1 LLRVGVKLD
10 VDARL
15 NEEWRLDKL
24 DDWLVRSVG
33 ILVGSS

>member
-10 VDARL
+10 ADARL
-15 NEEWRLDKL
+15 NEWRLDKL
-24 DDWLVRSVG
+24 VDWLVRSVG